1 MNEKK
6 SYRYEVVDVFT
17 QTPLEGNPLAVFT
30 DAASSRSPA
39 MQRVARELSLSETVF
54 IVPSRQ
60 ARLRGAA

>member
-30 DAASSRSPA
+30 DAASSMLRRCNGSPA
-39 MQRVARELSLSETVF
+39 S
-54 IVPSRQ
+54 
-60 ARLRGAA
+60 